1 MQGYYINLT
10 PSQKQNLQKIIPQ
23 HIKDFYPH
31 EIDFITFFEPVNKP
45 YIYEHVMGFLYI
57 TKEPCGIYSFKGID
71 CSNADYSISFY
82 VTHDDERRECDSCNG
97 FLTMHISGRQYILPA
112 EYNKI
117 EAIYPNI
124 KKQLQNKSFLI
135 LPIKIQMRTF
145 IGINTYPSPI
155 HIITISTT
163 LKTNSQEN
171 KEILKQYEYDCTR
184 LPYTPEY
191 CPRKLD
197 DRIYT
202 YSKDLYVNVREKP
215 DIKSNIIL
223 RIATTLS

>member
-1 MQGYYINLT
+1 
-10 PSQKQNLQKIIPQ
+10 
-23 HIKDFYPH
+23 
-31 EIDFITFFEPVNKP
+31 
-45 YIYEHVMGFLYI
+45 MGFLYI
-57 TKEPCGIYSFKGID
+57 TKEPRGIYSFKGID

-124 KKQLQNKSFLI
+124 KEQLQNKSFLI
-135 LPIKIQMRTF
+135 LRPIKIQMRTF

-184 LPYTPEY
+184 LPYTLEY